1 MFSSIHAQSY
11 QLDQLEAHFLQNN
24 FWLIANHFN
33 IDIREAESV
42 QEKLYTNPTLSI
54 SEINFWS
61 NRHTEILPPI
71 IKDWGKRQQIS
82 IELEQ
87 MIETAGKRRKRIELK
102 DLEKK
107 AALYDF
113 EELVRM
119 LKKELRQTY
128 NTLYKINSV
137 ETQLKEVIQLYDYL
151 STLYKRQ
158 SDLQNVS
165 QIEYL
170 RVKTELAALEL
181 ELMHLKDQEADAIQ
195 KLQILTLIPNLNIS
209 QIDFQQQSIQL
220 SKRLPVDILDIAI
233 SQNIGIQRQ
242 VNEMNVAQKHLE
254 LEQAQRKPDVY
265 VHMNYDRG
273 GNIMKNFV
281 GFGLS
286 VDLPV
291 WDRNKGNIKAG
302 QLYIEQEKAESQA
315 MHWELETEVVKLISQ
330 LEKYEKLLKK
340 WDLHEIDKQ
349 VEIMNSYRK
358 YLQSKQ
364 VSLLEFVDFTQ
375 SFRTTQEAYYEAL
388 EQYADIFEDLQ
399 YIVGIDF

>member
-170 RVKTELAALEL
+170 RVKTELVALEL